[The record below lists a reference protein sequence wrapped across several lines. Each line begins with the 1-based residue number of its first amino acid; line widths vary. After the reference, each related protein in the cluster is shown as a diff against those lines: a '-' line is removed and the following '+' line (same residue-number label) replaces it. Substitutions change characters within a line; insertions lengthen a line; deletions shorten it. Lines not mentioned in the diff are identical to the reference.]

1 MYGEEE
7 MRSFPMQAARVA
19 VGSLLRRVRERF
31 GDRLRVDLIDQRC
44 SFFLFDLIR
53 FNVRATEATWVLDG
67 RLLFRGV
74 PEEGALL
81 SELERR
87 IPPEADGSA

>member
-7 MRSFPMQAARVA
+7 MRTFPMQTARVA
-19 VGSLLRRVRERF
+19 VGALLRRVRERF
-31 GDRLRVDLIDQRC
+31 GDRLRVDLIDPRC

-74 PEEGALL
+74 PEEAALL

-87 IPPEADGSA
+87 IPTEADGRA

>member
-1 MYGEEE
+1 MYGKEE

-31 GDRLRVDLIDQRC
+31 GDRLRVDLIDPRC

-74 PEEGALL
+74 PEEAALL

-87 IPPEADGSA
+87 IPPEADGRA

>member
-1 MYGEEE
+1 

-19 VGSLLRRVRERF
+19 VGALLRRVRERF
-31 GDRLRVDLIDQRC
+31 GDRLRVDLIDPRC
-44 SFFLFDLIR
+44 AFFLFDLIR

-67 RLLFRGV
+67 HLLFRGV
-74 PEEGALL
+74 PEEETLL

-87 IPPEADGSA
+87 IPTEADGRA

>member
-1 MYGEEE
+1 

-31 GDRLRVDLIDQRC
+31 GDRLRVDLIDPRC
-44 SFFLFDLIR
+44 SFFLFDLVR

-74 PEEGALL
+74 PEAETLRSA
-81 SELERR
+81 LERR
-87 IPPEADGSA
+87 IPTQADGRA

>member
-1 MYGEEE
+1 

-31 GDRLRVDLIDQRC
+31 GDRLRVDLIDPRC

-74 PEEGALL
+74 PEEAALL

-87 IPPEADGSA
+87 LSPEAAGRA

>member
-1 MYGEEE
+1 

-31 GDRLRVDLIDQRC
+31 GDRLRVDLIDPRC

-74 PEEGALL
+74 PEEETLL

-87 IPPEADGSA
+87 IPTEADGRA

>member
-1 MYGEEE
+1 

-31 GDRLRVDLIDQRC
+31 GDRLRVDLIDPRC
-44 SFFLFDLIR
+44 SFFLFDLVR

-74 PEEGALL
+74 PEEAALL

-87 IPPEADGSA
+87 IPPEADGRA

>member
-1 MYGEEE
+1 

-31 GDRLRVDLIDQRC
+31 GDRLRVDLIDPRC

-74 PEEGALL
+74 PEEEALL

-87 IPPEADGSA
+87 IPTEADGRA

>member
-1 MYGEEE
+1 

-31 GDRLRVDLIDQRC
+31 GDRLRVDLIDPRC
-44 SFFLFDLIR
+44 SFFLFDLVR

-67 RLLFRGV
+67 RLLFRGI
-74 PEEGALL
+74 PEETALL

-87 IPPEADGSA
+87 IQPEADGRA

>member
-1 MYGEEE
+1 

-19 VGSLLRRVRERF
+19 VGALLRSVRERF
-31 GDRLRVDLIDQRC
+31 GDRLRVDLIDPRC
-44 SFFLFDLIR
+44 SFFLFDLVR

>member
-31 GDRLRVDLIDQRC
+31 GDRLRVDLIDPRC
-44 SFFLFDLIR
+44 SFFLFDLVR

-74 PEEGALL
+74 PEETALL

-87 IPPEADGSA
+87 IQPEADGRA

>member
-19 VGSLLRRVRERF
+19 VGALLRRVRERF
-31 GDRLRVDLIDQRC
+31 GDRLRVDLIDPRC

-74 PEEGALL
+74 PEEAALL

-87 IPPEADGSA
+87 LPPETAGRA

>member
-1 MYGEEE
+1 

-19 VGSLLRRVRERF
+19 VGALLRRVRERF
-31 GDRLRVDLIDQRC
+31 GDRLRVDLIDPRC
-44 SFFLFDLIR
+44 TFFLFDLVR

-74 PEEGALL
+74 PEEETLL

-87 IPPEADGSA
+87 LSPEADGRA